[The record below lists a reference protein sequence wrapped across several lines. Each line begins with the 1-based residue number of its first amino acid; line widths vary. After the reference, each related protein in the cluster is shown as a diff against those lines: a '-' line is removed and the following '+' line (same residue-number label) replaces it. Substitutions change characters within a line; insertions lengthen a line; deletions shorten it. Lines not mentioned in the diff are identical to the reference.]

1 MSDDKRQ
8 QYLDKCSDYQSSI
21 DTILAWKAKFLTEM
35 PEAPKELALS
45 KLKLANGTLDIF
57 SYYII
62 LNTLSVSMLK
72 KKNEDTINNAR
83 KSFLNAITLME
94 EVVSPF
100 LDAPYGDYEDK
111 IELIVSFSERE
122 RYFLVRKLGLSLD
135 LLKAAYGENPKWKW
149 MLIDLE
155 GRSITITKNFLDLKK
170 AVSNTDLRSPDYEP
184 TVYHLRLIKKLLS
197 KGANIF
203 REKYE
208 IASQAEND
216 FKKSVDFISSLRY
229 LYSILGE
236 SDNAELMKKKIEA
249 WNEKLKIDIKKKEN
263 DRT

>member
-1 MSDDKRQ
+1 MSDNSQQ

-21 DTILAWKAKFLTEM
+21 DTILAWKAKFLTEP
-35 PEAPKELALS
+35 PEDPGELALS
-45 KLKLANGTLDIF
+45 KLKLANGTLDVF

-62 LNTLSVSMLK
+62 LNTLSVSLLK
-72 KKNEDTINNAR
+72 KRNENIVNNAR
-83 KSFLNAITLME
+83 KSFLNAIMLME

-100 LDAPYGDYEDK
+100 LDAPYGEYEDRL
-111 IELIVSFSERE
+111 ELIASFSAQE
-122 RYFLVRKLGLSLD
+122 RYVLVRKLGLSFA

-149 MLIDLE
+149 MLVDLE
-155 GRSITITKNFLDLKK
+155 GRSITITKNFIDLKK

-208 IASQAEND
+208 VATQSEND
-216 FKKSVDFISSLRY
+216 FKKSVDFLSSLHY
-229 LYSILGE
+229 LHSMLGE
-236 SDNAELMKKKIEA
+236 SDDAESMKKKIEV
-249 WNEKLKIDIKKKEN
+249 WNEKLKMDIKNKEN
-263 DRT
+263 GAA

>member
-1 MSDDKRQ
+1 MGNKQQ

-21 DTILAWKAKFLTEM
+21 DTILAWEAKFLTEV
-35 PEAPKELALS
+35 PENPTELALS
-45 KLKLANGTLDIF
+45 KLKLANRILDLF
-57 SYYII
+57 SYYIV

-72 KKNEDTINNAR
+72 KKNEDAINNAR
-83 KSFLNAITLME
+83 KTILNAITLME

-111 IELIVSFSERE
+111 IELIESFNAHE

-135 LLKAAYGENPKWKW
+135 LLKDAYGEDPKWKW
-149 MLIDLE
+149 MLVELE
-155 GRSITITKNFLDLKK
+155 GRSITVTKNCLNLKK

-184 TVYHLRLIKKLLS
+184 TVYHLRLIKNLLS

-208 IASQAEND
+208 LTTQSRTD
-216 FKKSVDFISSLRY
+216 FKRGVDFLSALRY
-229 LYSILGE
+229 LHSVLGE
-236 SDNAELMKKKIEA
+236 SGDAESLKKKIEV
-249 WNEKLKIDIKKKEN
+249 WNEKLKMDIKNKESGA
-263 DRT
+263 T